1 MSKEAKVLFYR
12 TNKLFVGFYIF
23 VILCL
28 FLYSFTQIDLG
39 LTVTRF
45 AGVAQIQRAFQW
57 VGFFN
62 RPLSTWLDV
71 LITLALFKFYI
82 FFILFARKKILT
94 SRTFWIIVFI
104 LTGILALSYTAYSY
118 DIFNYIFDAKIFTH
132 YGANPYL
139 HKALDY
145 PGDPMLSFM
154 HWTHRTYPYGPIWL
168 GLTIPLSY
176 LGLNFFVPTYF
187 LFKVLAAA
195 SYIGCIW
202 LIGKIMR
209 QVEPSK
215 ELLAQ
220 VIFAFN
226 PLVIIEVL
234 ISGHNDITMMFFAL
248 ASLLYLIRKQY
259 ALALIL
265 LILSIGI
272 KFATGFLL
280 PMYLMI
286 YFFERKKVMVP
297 WMTVFMTIVVAMLL
311 AVVAATLRTNLQPWY
326 ILYALPFAALLG
338 DTLFIL
344 VPTVLISAVLLANYL
359 PFFYTGNW
367 NPPIPGE
374 LLILNLCGVA
384 ISLIVAII
392 LATKKKKFI
401 AS

>member
-12 TNKLFVGFYIF
+12 PNKLFVGFYIF

-187 LFKVLAAA
+187 LF
-195 SYIGCIW
+195 
-202 LIGKIMR
+202 
-209 QVEPSK
+209 
-215 ELLAQ
+215 
-220 VIFAFN
+220 
-226 PLVIIEVL
+226 
-234 ISGHNDITMMFFAL
+234 
-248 ASLLYLIRKQY
+248 
-259 ALALIL
+259 
-265 LILSIGI
+265 
-272 KFATGFLL
+272 
-280 PMYLMI
+280 
-286 YFFERKKVMVP
+286 
-297 WMTVFMTIVVAMLL
+297 
-311 AVVAATLRTNLQPWY
+311 
-326 ILYALPFAALLG
+326 
-338 DTLFIL
+338 
-344 VPTVLISAVLLANYL
+344 
-359 PFFYTGNW
+359 
-367 NPPIPGE
+367 
-374 LLILNLCGVA
+374 
-384 ISLIVAII
+384 
-392 LATKKKKFI
+392 
-401 AS
+401 